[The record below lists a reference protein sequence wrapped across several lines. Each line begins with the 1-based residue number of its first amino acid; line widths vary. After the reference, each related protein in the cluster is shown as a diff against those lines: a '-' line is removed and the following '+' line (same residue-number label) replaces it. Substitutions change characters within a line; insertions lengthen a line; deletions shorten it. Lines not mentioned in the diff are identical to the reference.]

1 MNTKNNFRIIS
12 LLLCMCIA
20 FSGIAFAAENEASYL
35 KLFINNE
42 EMIFKSPISVS
53 GGEVVVPL
61 REITELFGGKYDFM
75 EEDKIAICTLGTGKL
90 VAQADS
96 RTGKIG
102 TALADINPVPYMA
115 GEEMFVPLS
124 FVAKGF
130 NLTYRYDA
138 TLNAAYVSQ
147 NPTITPYYITNQT
160 YVRKNASGVY
170 TATHNQS
177 ESYYRMNTLSSAE
190 TGEMFYEI
198 DITNVPENF
207 TRADLVITATK
218 INVRGTYFVH
228 EVTSGLDGVKFGTL
242 DFTEKSQITLT
253 ETDSLPKYKE
263 DYIAKAASNLSVPI
277 DLTQYVKDAKANGV
291 TMLRL
296 YLDYHTWETK
306 ASVDGSRMKSKG
318 TSATSPRLEIT
329 QDPQWVELPDV
340 SNIKMAYQKTAA
352 KESERVLLING
363 KKTSSVKNG
372 ANAGKSL
379 NNLTSRGNKQG
390 EITYT
395 FPLSVSGDVKGA
407 NLVLF
412 GRATQSGTITVANA
426 DNGMTL
432 DTAISASGDYGTI
445 NLNVGTLIDTT
456 QNTLKMKL
464 AFTPDNGNGEVY
476 VYSINSANAPELGIT
491 TQTVTE

>member
-12 LLLCMCIA
+12 ILLCFCLA
-20 FSGIAFAAENEASYL
+20 FSGIAFAAGNEATYL

-42 EMIFKSPISVS
+42 EMIFQSPISLS

-61 REITELFGGKYDFM
+61 REVTELFGGKYDFM

-90 VAQADS
+90 VAQAES

-102 TALADINPVPYMA
+102 TALADINPAPYMI

-130 NLTYRYDA
+130 NLTYSYDA
-138 TLNAAYVSQ
+138 TVNAAYVTQ
-147 NPTITPYYITNQT
+147 NPTVTPYYITNQT

-177 ESYYRMNTLSSAE
+177 ESYYRMNTLSTGE

-198 DITNVPENF
+198 DITNVP
-207 TRADLVITATK
+207 ADFSAAKLVITATK

-242 DFTEKSQITLT
+242 DFTENKQITLT
-253 ETDSLPKYKE
+253 EADSLPKYKE
-263 DYIAKAASNLSVPI
+263 DYIAKAASALSAPI
-277 DLTQYVKDAKANGV
+277 DITQYVKDAKANGV

-318 TSATSPRLEIT
+318 TSASSPRLEIT
-329 QDPQWVELPDV
+329 QEPQWVELPDI
-340 SNIKMAYQKTAA
+340 SNIKMDYQKTAA
-352 KESERVLLING
+352 NASERVLLVNG

-395 FPLSVSGDVKGA
+395 FPLNVSGNVKGA
-407 NLVLF
+407 NVVLF
-412 GRATQSGTITVANA
+412 GRATQSGTITLTNV
-426 DNGMTL
+426 DNGASIN
-432 DTAISASGDYGTI
+432 TAVIASADYGTI
-445 NLNVGTLIDTT
+445 NLNVGTLVDTT
-456 QNTLKMKL
+456 QKALKLKL
-464 AFTPDNGNGEVY
+464 TFTPDNGRGEVY
-476 VYSINSANAPELGIT
+476 VYSINSDHAPELGIT